1 MLLVAVLWAV
11 YLSECFVRW
20 KPGDWVF
27 RRTLTGAIRGI
38 HRPDVTFWNERF
50 AFVWTSPWPG
60 HLAWRCSG
68 TNTDGDTCRMRVQDA
83 HVHTR
88 WLRASAFA
96 LWLLLLVVFP
106 VLVLSERFLL
116 SLPWLV
122 PAVIVAWLST
132 LGSFFRTRPSLELA
146 LTNSLSP
153 VSLIAAP
160 VAISIDTCSTTH
172 PAIAAHVLCGT
183 DEFVRIARLWHF
195 DAESFRPQID
205 RLAAE
210 RGVTLLTPPADV
222 EPGVS
227 QYCARCHATFT
238 DAARFCADCMCVALT
253 PLNSASRS
261 VECAPRYDNEGI
273 PTTVDAVPDVR
284 VPARERRHGRS
295 STRARHARRNH
306 RHQAS

>member
-38 HRPDVTFWNERF
+38 NRPDVTFWNERF

-60 HLAWRCSG
+60 HLALRCSG
-68 TNTDGDTCRMRVQDA
+68 TNTDADTCRVRVRDA

-122 PAVIVAWLST
+122 PAVIVVWTST
-132 LGSFFRTRPSLELA
+132 LVSFFRTRPSLELG

-160 VAISIDTCSTTH
+160 VAISIDRCSTTH
-172 PAIAAHVLCGT
+172 PVIAAHVLCDT

-195 DAESFRPQID
+195 DAESLRPQID
-205 RLAAE
+205 QLARE
-210 RGVTLLTPPADV
+210 RGVALLAPPADV

-238 DAARFCADCMCVALT
+238 DAARFCADCIFVELT

-261 VECAPRYDNEGI
+261 VECAPRYDNKGT
-273 PTTVDAVPDVR
+273 PTTVGAAPDVR
-284 VPARERRHGRS
+284 VYVRERQHSRS
-295 STRARHARRNH
+295 SRRARDARRNH